1 VAFNLLTSPFVQLDV
16 SMRATRAEIIK
27 AQQKAVLD
35 GDIEERDLDRM
46 LATLTAPRD
55 RLRAEVAFLPGKTPA
70 QARSIIAKL
79 KGPDD
84 GSDCGDGWDGVN
96 VIAHLIGN
104 GGDIGRSLAL
114 LQKGDADHAPAVT
127 ADINAARQVSGFGN
141 VTEAAVRDAINTQ
154 LAEYAD
160 VLAERLAANESGR
173 ALAATIVEVCIG
185 EIGSRVML
193 AAFVQAYSRRTAPL
207 LRSLTEQI
215 EAQAEALRSTA
226 KLSDANILAAS
237 IGTWDAVRQ
246 PVQNWDEAHGID
258 EPETKQLG
266 DMIRDLCIS
275 LANERGAY
283 NAALIVSRAL
293 HDAFGEL
300 AGMRD
305 VFAKDVDTLEEL
317 AEEARLEQA
326 CEPLVAM
333 MNKVRANPTN
343 AKSLVAAGI
352 AKPSGGARP
361 ENWTPVYE
369 AALDACSAGGN
380 SDVPTII
387 IRNLALE
394 LHNEHSETSAAQAIT
409 SWLIAYKE
417 KMSPDLF
424 ARILSDQHTLIRMQ
438 NENELQRLIEAKEF
452 KKAVTLIDRMLD
464 NTNDSGERSTLYSV
478 RKSLEDRIQGQGSN
492 VGWWVT
498 GIIAFI
504 VIVANVDRKSST
516 NNSYDYNPSATTSSE
531 FDDSLSTTEAAP
543 AEDATAADAMA
554 PAADAA
560 AVDPAATAAENVV
573 DATEVKPDPG
583 YSQSFSISSL
593 RYCLRQ
599 KERLNAAE
607 TAVSNTSSSEIDGFN
622 AAVED
627 FNNRCGSFRYLP
639 SDMTVVNEEIATDGI
654 KLREEGRLLVES
666 WH

>member
-1 VAFNLLTSPFVQLDV
+1 MAFNLLTSPFVQLDV

-35 GDIEERDLDRM
+35 GEIEERDLDRM
-46 LATLTAPRD
+46 LGTLTAPKD

-84 GSDCGDGWDGVN
+84 RSDCGDGWDGVN

-127 ADINAARQVSGFGN
+127 ADINAARQVSGFGSVN
-141 VTEAAVRDAINTQ
+141 EAAVRDAIYTQ

-173 ALAATIVEVCIG
+173 ALAATIVERCIG
-185 EIGSRVML
+185 EISSRVML
-193 AAFVQAYSRRTAPL
+193 AAFVQAYARRTAPL

-215 EAQAEALRSTA
+215 EAQAEALRASA
-226 KLSDANILAAS
+226 QPSDAQTLAGS
-237 IGTWDAVRQ
+237 IGKWDAVRQ

-266 DMIRDLCIS
+266 NMIRDLCIS

-305 VFAKDVDTLEEL
+305 VFAKDIDTLEEL
-317 AEEARLEQA
+317 AEEARIEQA
-326 CEPLVAM
+326 CEPLVAI
-333 MNKVRANPTN
+333 MNKVRANPKN
-343 AKSLVAAGI
+343 AQSLVAAGT
-352 AKPSGGARP
+352 AKTSGGVRSD
-361 ENWTPVYE
+361 NWAPVFE
-369 AALDACSAGGN
+369 AALDACGVGESA
-380 SDVPTII
+380 DMPTIVV
-387 IRNLALE
+387 RNLALE
-394 LHNEHSETSAAQAIT
+394 LHNEHSETTAAQTIT
-409 SWLIAYKE
+409 SWLISYRA
-417 KMSPDLF
+417 KMSSDLF
-424 ARILSDQHTLIRMQ
+424 ARILSDQQTLSRIQ

-452 KKAVTLIDRMLD
+452 KKAVTLIDKMLD
-464 NTNDSGERSTLYSV
+464 DANDSGQRSTLYNV
-478 RKSLEDRIQGQGSN
+478 RKNLEDRIQGQGSN
-492 VGWWVT
+492 IGWWVT
-498 GIIAFI
+498 GIIGLI
-504 VIVANVDRKSST
+504 VIIANVNDKSST
-516 NNSYDYNPSATTSSE
+516 DNSYDYNTPVTTSTE
-531 FDDSLSTTEAAP
+531 FEDTLSTTEAAP
-543 AEDATAADAMA
+543 AEDVMAADAMA

-560 AVDPAATAAENVV
+560 AIDPDVTAAENGI
-573 DATEVKPDPG
+573 DATEVKPAPG
-583 YSQSFSISSL
+583 YSQSLSISSL

-627 FNNRCGSFRYLP
+627 FNSRCGNFRYMP
-639 SDMTVVNEEIATDGI
+639 SDMTVVNGEIASDGL

>member
-1 VAFNLLTSPFVQLDV
+1 MAFNLLASPFVQLDV

-160 VLAERLAANESGR
+160 VLAERLAVNESGR
-173 ALAATIVEVCIG
+173 SLAATIVEVCIG
-185 EIGSRVML
+185 EISSRVML

-226 KLSDANILAAS
+226 KQSDANILAAS
-237 IGTWDAVRQ
+237 ICTWDAVRQ

-300 AGMRD
+300 VGMRD
-305 VFAKDVDTLEEL
+305 VFAKDIDTLEEL
-317 AEEARLEQA
+317 AEEARVEQA
-326 CEPLVAM
+326 CEPLVAI
-333 MNKVRANPTN
+333 MNKVRASPKN
-343 AKSLVAAGI
+343 AKFVVAAGI
-352 AKPSGGARP
+352 GKPASGGGSVRQ
-361 ENWTPVYE
+361 ENWAPVYE
-369 AALDACSAGGN
+369 AALDACGACKSR
-380 SDVPTII
+380 DVPTII
-387 IRNLALE
+387 VRNLALE
-394 LHNEHSETSAAQAIT
+394 LHNEHSETAAAQLIT
-409 SWLIAYKE
+409 YWLISYKA
-417 KMSPDLF
+417 KMSPDLY
-424 ARILSDQHTLIRMQ
+424 ARIVSDQQTLARIE
-438 NENELQRLIEAKEF
+438 NENELKRLIEN
-452 KKAVTLIDRMLD
+452 KKFNQAIALIDKMLD
-464 NTNDSGERSTLYSV
+464 SANDSNERSVLYDV
-478 RKSLEDRIQGQGSN
+478 RQSLENQIKGRGQKLGC
-492 VGWWVT
+492 WVA
-498 GIIAFI
+498 GIFVFLLFI
-504 VIVANVDRKSST
+504 ANVDNKSTENNNYNYNST
-516 NNSYDYNPSATTSSE
+516 ATTA
-531 FDDSLSTTEAAP
+531 TTESEEP
-543 AEDATAADAMA
+543 IETTETT
-554 PAADAA
+554 PPP
-560 AVDPAATAAENVV
+560 DPVISNLTGSLEI
-573 DATEVKPDPG
+573 KPDPDPG
-583 YSQSFSISSL
+583 QSLSIQSL

-607 TAVSNTSSSEIDGFN
+607 AAVSNTNSSEIDGFN

-627 FNNRCGSFRYLP
+627 FNSRCGSFRYLP
-639 SDMTVVNEEIATDGI
+639 SDMAVVNREIASDGET
-654 KLREEGRLLVES
+654 LRSEGRSLVEA